1 VTKQVIVRGPNL
13 AEALH
18 DLRIIAKAHDLEILV
33 IAPLD
38 GARGRPRA
46 QVDFV
51 SICDSLRDR
60 ISERGA
66 IKRVAL
72 EYGVSP
78 GWVYKWVV
86 PIVRQDGALVD
97 AA

>member
-1 VTKQVIVRGPNL
+1 MTKQVIVRGPNL

-18 DLRIIAKAHDLEILV
+18 DLRIVALNHGLEILEV
-33 IAPLD
+33 EPLD
-38 GARGRPRA
+38 GNKGRPRA

-86 PIVRQDGALVD
+86 PLVRQQQALVG